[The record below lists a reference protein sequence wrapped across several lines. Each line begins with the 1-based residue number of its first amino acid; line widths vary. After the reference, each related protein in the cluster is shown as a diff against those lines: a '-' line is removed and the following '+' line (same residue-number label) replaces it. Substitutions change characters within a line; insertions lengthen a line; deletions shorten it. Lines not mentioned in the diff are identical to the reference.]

1 MVAVAST
8 SLQRPLRR
16 DAERNRARIV
26 AAAREAFAAHGVGVG
41 VGEVARLAGVGVGT
55 LYRRFPTKAALVDA
69 VLEEAFAELLERA
82 QQAAEDDDA
91 WHGLETFLEA
101 ALSLHARNRALK
113 DLAGASEGTRRRAA
127 AARERIGPL
136 IATLVRRAQEQGALR
151 PDVTPE
157 DVPLVFWGASRVVE
171 RAGAVAPE
179 LWRRYLRLVLD
190 GLRAEAATPLPH
202 PPLSR
207 AQLRRALEAAR

>member
-1 MVAVAST
+1 M
-8 SLQRPLRR
+8 RR
-16 DAERNRARIV
+16 DAERNRTRIV
-26 AAAREAFAAHGVGVG
+26 AAARDAFAAHGVTVA
-41 VGEVARLAGVGVGT
+41 VDEVARLAGVGVGT
-55 LYRRFPTKAALVDA
+55 LYRRFPTKAALVEA

-82 QQAAEDDDA
+82 EQAAADDDA
-91 WHGLETFLEA
+91 WRGLEAFLEA
-101 ALSLHARNRALK
+101 ALALHARNRALE
-113 DLAGASEGTRRRAA
+113 DLAGARESRRRRAA

-136 IATLVRRAQEQGALR
+136 VATLVRRAQEQGTLR

-157 DVPLVFWGASRVVE
+157 DVPLVFWGTSRVIE

-190 GLRAEAATPLPH
+190 GLRSEAATPLPQ

-207 AQLRRALEAAR
+207 AQLRRVVEAAR